1 MAILFSFAACNNS
14 SSSSG
19 DDAGD
24 NPQTPP
30 GSSGGL
36 NSGSLEDTSHSVSE
50 GNRLSEEYFDV
61 KSCDDGIYL
70 ECDVPGGTTQFRVYI
85 DGIGLVA
92 EDLRCNENRSR
103 GYFFYP
109 FLTPEKKYTISF
121 VFLREE
127 DFDEDGY
134 CLGHAYGNDAIAW
147 FETEATAGKNSKG
160 EVRIK
165 DFGEI
170 EVGDNGDFKFTKKL
184 TFENEQLLTG
194 SGYDWTLG
202 IGISEGR
209 SWLWPDRRSKW
220 LTEIQIPNK
229 EILNKPYNF
238 YTYPRTYGDVTKADF
253 IVWRPRLSYT
263 YKGEVYPYQWD
274 GYTLDTNC
282 KAYSELWTNID
293 ITKDED
299 VKKLKGTWTRK
310 SEWDDYDDGVY
321 NYGISYHCIYTDSY
335 TFVDKTVKNEWSYTY
350 TKRDGSVFT
359 KEELYS
365 IADNLD
371 WEYKEIP
378 LSDAA
383 EFEKE
388 LAVDPTVL
396 KYEKD
401 ILAYT
406 DEYYGY
412 RIYRL
417 GSNNAVSSDGKTLTN
432 KYANGGAL
440 SEYFADYS
448 DGYGYSVHYDL
459 KLFDDVLRIIRS
471 GKDKY
476 EDYEYDADYKKQ

>member
-229 EILNKPYNF
+229 EILNRPYNF

-282 KAYSELWTNID
+282 KAYSELTTNID
-293 ITKDED
+293 IKKDED
-299 VKKLKGTWTRK
+299 VKKLQGTWTRK
-310 SEWDDYDDGVY
+310 NEWDDYR
-321 NYGISYHCIYTDSY
+321 YGILYHCVYTDSL
-335 TFVDKTVKNEWSYTY
+335 TFAGKNVTTNEFWTY
-350 TKRDGSVFT
+350 TKRDGASFT
-359 KEELYS
+359 KEELFDMAGYENETTMDAYM
-365 IADNLD
+365 AD
-371 WEYKEIP
+371 EYEKQLEDDEKV
-378 LSDAA
+378 LY
-383 EFEKE
+383 FEKE
-388 LAVDPTVL
+388 ELTSDDSETRYKYTV
-396 KYEKD
+396 
-401 ILAYT
+401 
-406 DEYYGY
+406 
-412 RIYRL
+412 YRL
-417 GSNNAVSSDGKTLTN
+417 YGDYAVSSDGKTLTR
-432 KYANGGAL
+432 KYESSESAV
-440 SEYFADYS
+440 SEYFADHS
-448 DGYGYSVHYDL
+448 ESYGYSEHYDL
-459 KLFDDVLRIIRS
+459 KIFDGVLKIIHSEKYSNGDYSEDVI
-471 GKDKY
+471 
-476 EDYEYDADYKKQ
+476 DYQKQ